1 METTHEIICPFCG
14 AQQFIFI
21 DVSVHHQ
28 QYIED
33 CQVCC
38 QPIEMDILVEDEDE
52 VRVAVE
58 QS

>member
-14 AQQFIFI
+14 ASQFIFV

-28 QYIED
+28 KYIED
-33 CQVCC
+33 CEICC